1 LDSSQQLNPAPD
13 ATLIKAVVIGAST
26 GGPSAIMEIL
36 RELPNTLHVPVFVGQ
51 HMPAEFVPGFVNGL
65 SRDAHIP
72 VEMASQNEVAGDGRI
87 YVAPGDSD
95 MKVIRDPLGKIHMLL
110 VPPSTTLTPSIDVL
124 MASVATVYGTGT
136 LGIILTGMGVDG
148 LEGMRAIKAVGG
160 KTIVQDEATSAV
172 YGMAQAVDNEHLADI
187 ILPLPAI
194 AGAIAG
200 WSVAP

>member
-1 LDSSQQLNPAPD
+1 MDPSQQPTGPTDTPL
-13 ATLIKAVVIGAST
+13 TKAVVIGAST

-36 RELPNTLHVPVFVGQ
+36 RELPDTLEVPVFVAQ
-51 HMPAEFVPGFVNGL
+51 HMPAEFVSGFVNGL
-65 SRDAHIP
+65 SRDAQIP
-72 VEMASQNEVAGDGRI
+72 VEMASQNEVAGDGHI
-87 YVAPGDSD
+87 YVAPGDND
-95 MKVIRDPLGKIHMLL
+95 MKLVRDPLGKIHTLL
-110 VPPSTTLTPSIDVL
+110 VPPSTTLTPSIDIL

-187 ILPLPAI
+187 ILPLSAI
-194 AGAIAG
+194 SGAIAG

>member
-1 LDSSQQLNPAPD
+1 MEPPQQPTDTTDNPP
-13 ATLIKAVVIGAST
+13 LKAVVIGAST
-26 GGPSAIMEIL
+26 GGPSALSEIL
-36 RELPNTLHVPVFVGQ
+36 RELPETLGVPVFVAQ
-51 HMPAEFVPGFVNGL
+51 HMPPEFVPGFVDGL
-65 SRDAHIP
+65 SRDAKLP
-72 VEMASQNEVAGDGRI
+72 VEMASQNEVAGGGRI

-95 MKVIRDPLGKIHMLL
+95 MKLVRDPLGKTHMLL
-110 VPPSTTLTPSIDVL
+110 VPPSTTLTPSIDTL
-124 MASVATVYGTGT
+124 MASVATVFGTGT

-187 ILPLPAI
+187 VLPLPAI